1 MPVIGEGS
9 YGCVHKPSLKCNTSE
24 IVDYTNK
31 ISKLLIKKEATNEI
45 KEYSALNKI
54 DKAGKHYMGMP
65 IKCKVKNDDSTMQE
79 IRKCSSSDKFTKD
92 LSNLRLLIMNDGGS
106 SISDI
111 FKNDFKTISTEER
124 IVSSELVLIFMYNI
138 FNSINFFIKKKVY
151 HRDIKLE
158 NIVFNLKEKKIN
170 IIDFGLMDNKHNL
183 TLKANNNNYNLNII
197 WWSLAPYSLFINKDK
212 FEQSRDDSY
221 GRDWFNNFIATHK
234 LDKDAQLDYFFKR
247 ITKNN
252 SLNEATIRPIL
263 LNELKSNIEKLSTV
277 SHDKYLENVFPLLD
291 VHNLGIIMLELVGY
305 VKPYVKNDTLMTKM
319 LNLGLKMISF
329 DSFNHIT
336 IDKSMNEYK
345 KMLLGSKLLEK
356 HNFKMVNNE
365 IIKIETKKTYEP
377 EKYPITT
384 VLEKLNTNIIQ
395 IQDSKSKKKISEPTV
410 RKSTTSKHVRFTS
423 PDIRRTSKKTISD
436 VPIRKSTTSKH
447 VRFTSPDIRRTSKKT
462 PPGKIR
468 NPTTGRFIN
477 KPKTQTRKNTP
488 PGKIRNPTTGRF
500 INKPKITR
508 DNPDITDGLTDKQT
522 KMLKKFIHIIKNNKG
537 RQQNIKITTNASETT
552 RKTKKQKQL
561 EKKTPPGKMRN
572 PKTGNF
578 INLPKT
584 QTRKKTPPGKM
595 RNPISGRFINKPK
608 KQTRKKTPP
617 GKIRNPETGRF
628 INKPKKQTQKK
639 QITVTKV
646 NKIEKGKKCPPGKV
660 INPETGRCIEEFK
673 KKRFIFF

>member
-1 MPVIGEGS
+1 M
-9 YGCVHKPSLKCNTSE
+9 
-24 IVDYTNK
+24 
-31 ISKLLIKKEATNEI
+31 
-45 KEYSALNKI
+45 
-54 DKAGKHYMGMP
+54 
-65 IKCKVKNDDSTMQE
+65 
-79 IRKCSSSDKFTKD
+79 
-92 LSNLRLLIMNDGGS
+92 
-106 SISDI
+106 
-111 FKNDFKTISTEER
+111 
-124 IVSSELVLIFMYNI
+124 
-138 FNSINFFIKKKVY
+138 
-151 HRDIKLE
+151 
-158 NIVFNLKEKKIN
+158 
-170 IIDFGLMDNKHNL
+170 
-183 TLKANNNNYNLNII
+183 
-197 WWSLAPYSLFINKDK
+197 
-212 FEQSRDDSY
+212 
-221 GRDWFNNFIATHK
+221 
-234 LDKDAQLDYFFKR
+234 
-247 ITKNN
+247 
-252 SLNEATIRPIL
+252 
-263 LNELKSNIEKLSTV
+263 
-277 SHDKYLENVFPLLD
+277 
-291 VHNLGIIMLELVGY
+291 
-305 VKPYVKNDTLMTKM
+305 
-319 LNLGLKMISF
+319 
-329 DSFNHIT
+329 
-336 IDKSMNEYK
+336 
-345 KMLLGSKLLEK
+345 
-356 HNFKMVNNE
+356 
-365 IIKIETKKTYEP
+365 
-377 EKYPITT
+377 
-384 VLEKLNTNIIQ
+384 LEKLNTNIIQ

-447 VRFTSPDIRRTSKKT
+447 VRFTSPDIRRTSKK
-462 PPGKIR
+462 
-468 NPTTGRFIN
+468 
-477 KPKTQTRKNTP
+477 TP

-639 QITVTKV
+639 QTQKKQITVTKV

>member
-212 FEQSRDDSY
+212 FEQARDDSY
-221 GRDWFNNFIATHK
+221 GGDWFNNFIATHK

-423 PDIRRTSKKTISD
+423 PDIRRTSKKT
-436 VPIRKSTTSKH
+436 
-447 VRFTSPDIRRTSKKT
+447 
-462 PPGKIR
+462 
-468 NPTTGRFIN
+468 
-477 KPKTQTRKNTP
+477 P

>member
-212 FEQSRDDSY
+212 FEQARDDSY
-221 GRDWFNNFIATHK
+221 GGDWFNNFIATHK

-423 PDIRRTSKKTISD
+423 PDIRRTSKKT
-436 VPIRKSTTSKH
+436 
-447 VRFTSPDIRRTSKKT
+447 

-572 PKTGNF
+572 P
-578 INLPKT
+578 
-584 QTRKKTPPGKM
+584 
-595 RNPISGRFINKPK
+595 ISGRFINKPK

-628 INKPKKQTQKK
+628 INKPKKQTQKKQTQKK